1 MLFRN
6 REERRA
12 ERMEKRIA
20 KEKLRAEEDI
30 IESLIKGVEKTN
42 WISHETQANNEI
54 YRLDVMDISLDM
66 VKKSIVVT
74 DKMGGVLASVDC
86 AYDAFSDAQQKK
98 NMLFS
103 ALLNGARI
111 RNEQEEKK
119 VKMQKA
125 TSKINATKHANEQRQ
140 EIEAIKQSALK
151 IKSL

>member
-54 YRLDVMDISLDM
+54 YRLDVMA
-66 VKKSIVVT
+66 T
-74 DKMGGVLASVDC
+74 VLIHNHEHV
-86 AYDAFSDAQQKK
+86 QQSC
-98 NMLFS
+98 LHQIH
-103 ALLNGARI
+103 I
-111 RNEQEEKK
+111 RQF
-119 VKMQKA
+119 
-125 TSKINATKHANEQRQ
+125 
-140 EIEAIKQSALK
+140 L
-151 IKSL
+151 